1 MAKEIKFG
9 AEARAALEAG
19 VNKLADTVR
28 VTLGPKGRNVVLD
41 SACAPKNTAK
51 RHVQRNTNSKTL
63 LFLINKILDSA

>member
-28 VTLGPKGRNVVLD
+28 CV
-41 SACAPKNTAK
+41 
-51 RHVQRNTNSKTL
+51 
-63 LFLINKILDSA
+63 